1 VAEVASDAA
10 ATVRFG
16 GRDAGRDVG
25 GGAGGEVRRNE
36 RDGMGELRVR
46 MRDGDEI
53 DEGARCDT
61 GGMTSELYSTST
73 A

>member
-10 ATVRFG
+10 VTVRFG
-16 GRDAGRDVG
+16 GRDFGWGV
-25 GGAGGEVRRNE
+25 GGEVRRDE
-36 RDGMGELRVR
+36 REGMGELRVR
-46 MRDGDEI
+46 MRDEDEI
-53 DEGARCDT
+53 DEGARSGDT